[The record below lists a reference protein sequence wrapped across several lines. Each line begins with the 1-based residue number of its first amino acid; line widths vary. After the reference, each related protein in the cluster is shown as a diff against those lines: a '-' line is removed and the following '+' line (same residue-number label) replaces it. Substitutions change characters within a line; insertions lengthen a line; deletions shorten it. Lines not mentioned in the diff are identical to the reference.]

1 MKDSMTPSAASAPA
15 NTEASPETP
24 AEPNQRSWRGVAP
37 DDRRAERRS
46 ILLATAFEL
55 LGTDGWR
62 GTTVR
67 RVCEASRLNPRY
79 FYESF
84 DGLESLLLAVF
95 DELMGEV
102 NALTTAAL
110 AEADG
115 TPIAQAKAIV
125 GSLMRFVT
133 DDPRRARILFVE
145 ALGEERMG
153 RHRLDTLHATAQVID
168 GYVRRQWGGPTHP
181 DPTTMVAAHLFMGGL
196 SELVIAWLDNKL
208 DGSRDEL
215 IDDTA
220 ALMVSLMGSAA
231 DRASAGSP
239 STTR

>member
-1 MKDSMTPSAASAPA
+1 MTPSAPSPSATDTSA
-15 NTEASPETP
+15 DT
-24 AEPNQRSWRGVAP
+24 EPNPRSWKGVAP

-62 GTTVR
+62 GATVR

-95 DELMGEV
+95 DDLMGQ
-102 NALTTAAL
+102 LTTLSTAAL
-110 AEADG
+110 AEADDD
-115 TPIAQAKAIV
+115 PVAQARALV
-125 GSLMRFVT
+125 GSTMRFVT

-153 RHRLDTLHATAQVID
+153 RHRLDTLHATAQFLD
-168 GYVRRQWGGPTHP
+168 GYARLRWGGPDRP
-181 DPTTMVAAHLFMGGL
+181 DPTTLIAAHLLLGGL
-196 SELVIAWLDNKL
+196 SELVIAWLDHKIEGSL
-208 DGSRDEL
+208 DDL

-220 ALMVSLMGSAA
+220 ALMVSLIETSAE
-231 DRASAGSP
+231 RAQRKAP
-239 STTR
+239 AR

>member
-1 MKDSMTPSAASAPA
+1 MCMTPSAV
-15 NTEASPETP
+15 TDT
-24 AEPNQRSWRGVAP
+24 EPNQRSWRGMAP

-95 DELMGEV
+95 DDVMGQLT
-102 NALTTAAL
+102 ALSTAAL
-110 AEADG
+110 ADADDD
-115 TPIAQAKAIV
+115 PLDQARAIV
-125 GSLMRFVT
+125 GSMMRFVT

-153 RHRLDTLHATAQVID
+153 RHRLDTLHATAQFLD
-168 GYVRRQWGGPTHP
+168 GYARLRRGGPDKP
-181 DPTTMVAAHLFMGGL
+181 DPSTLIAAHLFLGGL
-196 SELVIAWLDNKL
+196 SELVIAWLDHKIDTPL
-208 DGSRDEL
+208 DDL

-220 ALMVSLMGSAA
+220 ALMVSLIESAT
-231 DRASAGSP
+231 DRAQARLQQSNQ
-239 STTR
+239 

>member
-1 MKDSMTPSAASAPA
+1 MTPSATAAASATTTAP
-15 NTEASPETP
+15 T
-24 AEPNQRSWRGVAP
+24 QRSWRGVAA
-37 DDRRAERRS
+37 DDRKAERRS

-67 RVCEASRLNPRY
+67 KVCEASRLNPRY

-102 NALTTAAL
+102 TTLTTAAL
-110 AEADG
+110 AEADRE
-115 TPIAQAKAIV
+115 PVAQAKAIV
-125 GSLMRFVT
+125 GSLIRFVT

-168 GYVRRQWGGPTHP
+168 GYARRRWGGPAEP
-181 DPTTMVAAHLFMGGL
+181 DRTTMVAAHLFMGGL

-208 DGSRDEL
+208 DGTLDDL
-215 IDDTA
+215 IGDTA
-220 ALMVSLMGSAA
+220 GLMVSLMASPT
-231 DRASAGSP
+231 DRTGAGSP

>member
-1 MKDSMTPSAASAPA
+1 MTPSAAAAPA
-15 NTEASPETP
+15 NTEATTEP
-24 AEPNQRSWRGVAP
+24 APRSWRGVAP

-95 DELMGEV
+95 DDLMGQV
-102 NALTTAAL
+102 TARTTAAL
-110 AEADG
+110 AEADDQ
-115 TPIAQAKAIV
+115 PVAQAQAIV
-125 GSLMRFVT
+125 GSLIRFVT

-168 GYVRRQWGGPTHP
+168 GYTRRQWGGPAQP
-181 DPTTMVAAHLFMGGL
+181 DRTTMVAAHLFMGGL

-208 DGSRDEL
+208 DGSVDEL
-215 IDDTA
+215 IDDAA
-220 ALMVSLMGSAA
+220 ALMVSLMASAA
-231 DRASAGSP
+231 DRARAESP